1 MEEIEIEE
9 PPLYLID
16 LCNLFNLRPAPQYAT
31 LLLLLVKLKDG
42 SGNLERERVLNFL
55 KMGGLSLNYQ
65 QTFES
70 LAQLEKKGIL
80 KNEGDGLFSI
90 NKLIPTYESMKLID
104 QGALSFNLNISY
116 RFKKRNVNFELIEQE
131 ESGKKKKKEKPSKER
146 PLEEQT
152 IQKVVDYLNLQT
164 GKNFKSRTT
173 ATRSSIL
180 GRLREGYTFSDFKCV
195 IDGKVLEWAHDPSM
209 AKYLRP
215 ATLFTPSKFEAYLNE
230 FEQIDSVEVNQK
242 EQIKE
247 NFREAL
253 RQKLGREKQSEI
265 E

>member
-9 PPLYLID
+9 APLYLID
-16 LCNLFNLRPAPQYAT
+16 LCNLFDLRPAHQYAT
-31 LLLLLVKLKDG
+31 FILLLAKLKDG
-42 SGNLERERVLNFL
+42 TNHLEKERVLNFI
-55 KMGGLSLNYQ
+55 KMGGLSLNFQ
-65 QTFES
+65 QTYDS
-70 LAQLEKKGIL
+70 LIQLEKKGII
-80 KNEGDGLFSI
+80 KTEGDGLFSI

-104 QGALSFNLNISY
+104 QGSLSFSINISY
-116 RFKKRNVNFELIEQE
+116 KLKKRNVNFELIGQT
-131 ESGKKKKKEKPSKER
+131 ESGKKKDKAPKEK

-164 GKNFKSRTT
+164 GKNFKPRTT

-180 GRLREGYTFSDFKCV
+180 GRLREGYTFSDFKSV

-230 FEQIDSVEVNQK
+230 FENSDPVDVSQK

-247 NFREAL
+247 TFREAL
-253 RQKLGREKQSEI
+253 RQKLEQEKGK
-265 E
+265 

>member
-1 MEEIEIEE
+1 MEEKEIEE
-9 PPLYLID
+9 SPLYLID
-16 LCNLFNLRPAPQYAT
+16 LCNLFDLRPAPQYAT

-42 SGNLERERVLNFL
+42 SGKLERERVLNFL
-55 KMGGLSLNYQ
+55 KLGGLSLNFQ
-65 QTFES
+65 QTYDS

-80 KNEGDGLFSI
+80 KSEGDGLFSI
-90 NKLIPTYESMKLID
+90 SKLIPTYESMKLID
-104 QGALSFNLNISY
+104 KGDLSFNLNVSY
-116 RFKKRNVNFELIEQE
+116 KLKKRSVNFELIGPK
-131 ESGKKKKKEKPSKER
+131 ESEKKKEKAQKEK

-215 ATLFTPSKFEAYLNE
+215 VTLFTPSKFEAYLNE
-230 FEQIDSVEVNQK
+230 FEHSDSIELNQK

-247 NFREAL
+247 TLREAL
-253 RQKLGREKQSEI
+253 RQKLGQEKLNKQ
-265 E
+265 

>member
-9 PPLYLID
+9 APLYLID
-16 LCNLFNLRPAPQYAT
+16 LCNLFDLRPAHQYAT
-31 LLLLLVKLKDG
+31 LLLLLAKLKDG
-42 SGNLERERVLNFL
+42 SGHLEKERVLNFT
-55 KMGGLSLNYQ
+55 KMGGLSLSFQ
-65 QTFES
+65 QTYES

-80 KNEGDGLFSI
+80 KAEGDGLFSI

-104 QGALSFNLNISY
+104 QGTLSFNLNISY
-116 RFKKRNVNFELIEQE
+116 KLKKRSVNFELIGPKENGMRRE
-131 ESGKKKKKEKPSKER
+131 KTPKEK

-180 GRLREGYTFSDFKCV
+180 GRLREGYSFSDFKCV

-230 FEQIDSVEVNQK
+230 FESLDSADVSQK

-247 NFREAL
+247 TFREAL
-253 RQKLGREKQSEI
+253 RQKLEQEKRN
-265 E
+265 